1 MPREQIPVTR
11 SVITWA
17 RERAGF
23 SVEEATENFAKIA
36 AWEAGEAFPTY
47 PQLERLADTFKL
59 PIAVFF
65 FPEPPD
71 LPPISESFRTLPAE
85 EFEQIPRRVKF
96 LLRKA
101 QAIQLNLSE
110 LCLAQNPAQRLIT
123 RDLEFAVNVRLEVM
137 AREVRNYLGVSIEE
151 QCAWGTDDDALKNWR
166 QALSDVG
173 VFVFKDAFHTPEY
186 SGFCL
191 YDEVFPVIFVNNSTA
206 KTRQIFTLFH
216 ELAHLLFHTSGID
229 TIEDE
234 YIPALPDPARRIE
247 VLCNGLAAQILVPEA
262 AFRDAFTGL
271 DPSQSTA
278 ELLAAHFHVSR
289 EFIYRKFLDQE
300 LITQRA
306 YIEAADRWAD
316 QRVTGGP
323 GGDFY
328 WTKIAYLGREYI
340 QLALS
345 QYHQNRIDQNQLAE
359 YLDSKPRHVGTLEE
373 YFSRG
378 DT

>member
-17 RERAGF
+17 RKRAGF
-23 SVEEATENFAKIA
+23 SVQEATESFAKIA
-36 AWEAGEAFPTY
+36 AWEAGESFPTY

-71 LPPISESFRTLPAE
+71 LPPISDSFRTLPE
-85 EFEQIPRRVKF
+85 GEFEKIPRRVKF

-101 QAIQLNLSE
+101 QALQLNLSE
-110 LCLAQNPAQRLIT
+110 LCQEQNPAERLIT
-123 RDLEFAVNVRLEVM
+123 HDLEFAANVRLEVM
-137 AREVRNYLGVSIEE
+137 AREVRDYIGVSLEE
-151 QCAWGTDDDALKNWR
+151 QCAWDTDDDALKNWR

-173 VFVFKDAFHTPEY
+173 VFVFKDAFRVPEY

-191 YDEVFPVIFVNNSTA
+191 YDEVFPIIYVNNSAA
-206 KTRQIFTLFH
+206 KTRQIFTLLH
-216 ELAHLLFHTSGID
+216 ELAHLLFRTSGVD
-229 TIEDE
+229 TIGDE
-234 YIPALPDPARRIE
+234 YIPALPAPARRIE
-247 VLCNGLAAQILVPEA
+247 VLCNRFAAQFLVPDA
-262 AFRDAFTGL
+262 AFRDAFSGL
-271 DPSQSTA
+271 DPSENTA
-278 ELLAAHFHVSR
+278 ELLAARFHVSR
-289 EFIYRKFLDQE
+289 EFIYRKFLDRK
-300 LITQRA
+300 LIG
-306 YIEAADRWAD
+306 EATYTKAAARWAD
-316 QRVTGGP
+316 QRQPGAGGNP
-323 GGDFY
+323 Y

-340 QLALS
+340 ELALS

-359 YLDSKPRHVGTLEE
+359 YLDSKPRYVATLEE